1 MDVKADENNIVEY
14 VPKVEKSG
22 RTSELIKNALPF
34 SERYEININ
43 IPEKTKPFFLPKE
56 YWTDLKDAHQNDFYP
71 VEMLSQVR
79 NGSTANGFP
88 YTRSPYYK
96 APYFLV
102 FKSNYALTSNFLIF
116 NDFLKPN
123 SYTTVLALLTYDDD
137 NDKFVPM
144 YTSDI
149 ELYYHHSLSLNNILE
164 FYVQDSNQNRVEFA
178 NLSQLFV
185 SLTIMS

>member
-1 MDVKADENNIVEY
+1 
-14 VPKVEKSG
+14 
-22 RTSELIKNALPF
+22 
-34 SERYEININ
+34 
-43 IPEKTKPFFLPKE
+43 
-56 YWTDLKDAHQNDFYP
+56 
-71 VEMLSQVR
+71 MLSQVR
-79 NGSTANGFP
+79 NGCTANGFP

-185 SLTIMS
+185 SLTIM